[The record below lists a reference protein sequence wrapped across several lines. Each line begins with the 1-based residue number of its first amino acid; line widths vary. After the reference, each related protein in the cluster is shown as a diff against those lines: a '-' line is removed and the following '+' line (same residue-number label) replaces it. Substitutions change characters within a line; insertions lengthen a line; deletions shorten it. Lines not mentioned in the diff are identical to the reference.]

1 MSDFEQFIPAHIR
14 AIKAYSPGKP
24 LRDAER
30 ETSFRPI
37 IKLASNE
44 NPFGPSPRA
53 LEAMR
58 AAAAHGN
65 FYPDNDAAELRRRLA
80 GMYRVD
86 VAQIVVTA
94 GSTQFLDIIARTLL
108 KPGLNAVTSE
118 RSFIVYPIAVHAA
131 GGELIQVPTRD
142 DGFDLDAILAAV
154 NPQTRLVF
162 VANPNNPTGTMFD
175 ATAAERFLSRL
186 PAHVLPVLDEAYCD
200 FAEAFAHQRGIE
212 YSRSL
217 DYVRQGR
224 NLVVLRTFSKSHGLA
239 GIRVGYGLG
248 PAELMQYF
256 ARVRPAFSIS
266 TVAEAGALAALEDQS
281 HIRTAVENTLTQSV
295 WLVEQLRQLGL
306 RAVPTSANFIYF
318 ETPEDAAT
326 LAARLQSEGVIVR
339 PLNLWGISN
348 AIRVTIGTPE
358 QNQQFISALKQVTEK
373 AAAR

>member
-24 LRDAER
+24 LREAER

-58 AAAAHGN
+58 AASAQGN

-80 GMYRVD
+80 ELYRVD

-118 RSFIVYPIAVHAA
+118 RSFIVYPIAVRAA
-131 GGELIQVPTRD
+131 GGELIQVPTRH
-142 DGFDLDAILAAV
+142 DGFDLDAILAAID
-154 NPQTRLVF
+154 PQTRIVF
-162 VANPNNPTGTMFD
+162 IANPNNPTGTMCD
-175 ATAAERFLSRL
+175 AAAAERFLSRL
-186 PAHVLPVLDEAYCD
+186 PAHVLLVLDEAYCD
-200 FAEAFAHQRGIE
+200 FAEAFARRRGIE

-266 TVAEAGALAALEDQS
+266 TVAEAGALAALDDQA

-295 WLVEQLRQLGL
+295 WLVEQLRQLAL
-306 RAVPTSANFIYF
+306 RPVPTSANFVYF

-326 LAARLQSEGVIVR
+326 LASRLQSEGVIVR
-339 PLNLWGISN
+339 PLNLWGIPN

-358 QNQQFISALKQVTEK
+358 QNRQFISALKQVSAKT
-373 AAAR
+373 AAR

>member
-24 LRDAER
+24 LREAER

-80 GMYRVD
+80 EMYRVD
-86 VAQIVVTA
+86 SAQIVVTA

-118 RSFIVYPIAVHAA
+118 RSFIVYPIAVRAA
-131 GGELIQVPTRD
+131 GAELIQVPTRNA
-142 DGFDLDAILAAV
+142 GFDLDAILAAI
-154 NPQTRLVF
+154 NAQTRIVF

-175 ATAAERFLSRL
+175 AAAAERFLSRL

-200 FAEAFAHQRGIE
+200 FAEAFARQRGIE
-212 YSRSL
+212 YSHSL

-224 NLVVLRTFSKSHGLA
+224 NLVVLRTKDGVVSLSDLVRSSLRLRPDRIPIGEVRGAEALDLLKAWGTGHPGGIGTIHA
-239 GIRVGYGLG
+239 GTALG
-248 PAELMQYF
+248 ALRRLEQLIQEAVVTVPRALIAEAVDLIVF
-256 ARVRPAFSIS
+256 IAGRGRAGVSTNSCASLVSVATHTSSNPFPNRVRRM
-266 TVAEAGALAALEDQS
+266 
-281 HIRTAVENTLTQSV
+281 H
-295 WLVEQLRQLGL
+295 
-306 RAVPTSANFIYF
+306 
-318 ETPEDAAT
+318 
-326 LAARLQSEGVIVR
+326 
-339 PLNLWGISN
+339 
-348 AIRVTIGTPE
+348 
-358 QNQQFISALKQVTEK
+358 
-373 AAAR
+373 